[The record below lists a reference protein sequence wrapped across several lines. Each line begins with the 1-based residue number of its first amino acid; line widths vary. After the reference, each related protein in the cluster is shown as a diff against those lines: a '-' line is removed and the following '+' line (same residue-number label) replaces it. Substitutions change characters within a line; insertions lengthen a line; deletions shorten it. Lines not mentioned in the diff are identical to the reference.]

1 MVDTLKTKAFSKIP
15 ARMISSYEAES
26 LVREAVLARKPAS
39 FIRLGDGE
47 GVMLARP
54 SLEHAIVGPYLISCF
69 GPQITQSQIDHLSRQ
84 LHEAC
89 GRASVVGI
97 RPDIL
102 GTAIDETWFDLPSAE
117 FLNKFKSTF
126 ELRPAELAEI
136 NYAGVYRLALLNSV
150 LVEGLLI
157 DAGHLTTAW
166 CHFDWSRSGFLAE
179 IIRSE
184 QRIGLISR
192 HEELTSLIETHG
204 TAVDFYSVPPQYRS
218 SSAGGEPH
226 FPDRAQQLIDS
237 LKVFPGQVFLIGAGI
252 CGKVYCDQIALRGGI
267 AIDVGAV
274 CDSWL
279 GLLSRPLVMRSLY
292 GAADVPIELTLAQQ
306 LGC

>member
-1 MVDTLKTKAFSKIP
+1 MLNSA
-15 ARMISSYEAES
+15 EAES
-26 LVREAVLARKPAS
+26 VVRETILARKPAS

-54 SLEHAIVGPYLISCF
+54 SLEHTVVGPYLVSCF
-69 GPQITQSQIDHLSRQ
+69 GPHITQSQIDYLSRQ

-89 GRASVVGI
+89 GRALVVGI

-102 GTAIDETWFDLPSAE
+102 GAPIDEAWFDLPPAE

-126 ELRPAELAEI
+126 GLRPAELAKI
-136 NYAGVYRLALLNSV
+136 NYTGAYRLALLNSV
-150 LVEGLLI
+150 LAEGLLI
-157 DAGHLTTAW
+157 DTGHLTTAW

-179 IIRSE
+179 IVLSE

-192 HEELTSLIETHG
+192 HKELAEIIKTHG
-204 TAVDFYSVPPQYRS
+204 TAVDFYSVPPKCQP

-226 FPDRAQQLIDS
+226 YPDLCQQQIDS
-237 LKVFPGQVFLIGAGI
+237 LKVLPGQVFLVGAGV
-252 CGKVYCDQIALRGGI
+252 CGKVYCDQIASRGGI

-279 GLLSRPLVMRSLY
+279 GLPTRPLVMLSLY
-292 GAADVPIELTLAQQ
+292 GIADVPIELTLARQ
-306 LGC
+306 LGCQPS